1 MDFLTTLLTLE
12 CLKTLE
18 RLQIISPNGSEKT
31 ILASGKPNLLQSLAE
46 GPIGAMLLNKAGGL
60 IENAFTTSKPGA
72 EKGIGSFSRKTKAGI
87 KAVDFADD
95 TCPL

>member
-1 MDFLTTLLTLE
+1 
-12 CLKTLE
+12 
-18 RLQIISPNGSEKT
+18 
-31 ILASGKPNLLQSLAE
+31 
-46 GPIGAMLLNKAGGL
+46 MLLNKAGGL